1 MKRTHHCNELRPAHI
16 GQTVTLSGWV
26 HSRRDLGGL
35 IFIDIRDRE
44 GRTQTVFDPS
54 ALARDIFE
62 QAAALRSECVISVT
76 GKVRERPEGTR
87 NPKIATGE
95 IEVAATG
102 LEVLNMAEVLP
113 FPVDDPEVA
122 KSVNEELRL
131 QYRYLDLRRPEMA
144 RNLRL
149 RSKVAVATRAYFDE
163 QGFLEVETPTL
174 FKSTPEGAREFLV
187 PSRTNPGKFYA
198 LPQSPQ
204 QFKQILMVGGVEK
217 YFQLARCYRDEDQ
230 RADRQLEF
238 TQIDL
243 EMSFI
248 EREDIYSLI
257 EGLLKR
263 VWKTALNMD
272 IATPFKRM
280 TFEEALN
287 RFGIDKPDMRFGLEL
302 ADLTDDFRASAFKVF
317 SGAVAAGGVVK
328 AINAKGL
335 AGVTQG
341 QIETMTEYA
350 KSFGAKGLAFIKVE
364 KGEWK
369 SPIVK
374 FFSDA
379 EKAALTTKLKI
390 EEDDLILFAADQ
402 WLNACEILG
411 KIRGYC
417 AELLKAQGKLSIPA
431 NRFDFLWVV
440 DFPLLSFDKEQNR
453 WYSSHHPFTAP
464 VAADIPLLKT
474 DPKKVRG
481 QHYDVVVNGVEL
493 GGGSIR
499 IHQPAVQK
507 LVFEEVLQIPPE
519 VVQARFGYMLE
530 AFKYGAPPH
539 GGIALGFD
547 RLIAILC
554 GTPSIRDVIAFPKTA
569 KGADLMTDSPAGVEP
584 KQLRDL
590 YLELKIPEEALADPP
605 ISSFAKNSNQII
617 SYNTMKK
624 NILLLA
630 AIALMGTMTLALNE
644 LRAQNAP
651 PSPGAP
657 TSPGFTPGPG
667 QGRPGMPPGFRG
679 RPGGRYGQTIMFLRM
694 SKAELERSTD
704 DFDGHRQSAIEAVD
718 KAMQELQAVQTSI
731 QAAAA
736 AKAAAAKA
744 AAAAAAQS
752 NQPPAQPAPAAPAA
766 PSQ

>member
-54 ALARDIFE
+54 DLSPELFA
-62 QAAALRSECVISVT
+62 QAAALRSECVVSIT
-76 GKVRERPEGTR
+76 GKVRHRPDGT
-87 NPKIATGE
+87 NNAKIPTGE
-95 IEVAATG
+95 VEVGVAA

-122 KSVNEELRL
+122 NKVNEELRL

-144 RNLRL
+144 RNLKL
-149 RSKVAVATRAYFDE
+149 RSKVAIATRSFMDE

-187 PSRTNPGKFYA
+187 PNRREPGTFYA

-204 QFKQILMVGGVEK
+204 QFKQILMVAGVEK
-217 YFQLARCYRDEDQ
+217 YFQLARCYRDEDL
-230 RADRQLEF
+230 RADRQPEF
-238 TQIDL
+238 TQVDI

-248 EREDIYSLI
+248 DREDIYALI
-257 EGLLKR
+257 EGLIKR
-263 VWKTALNMD
+263 VWKVALNVD
-272 IATPFKRM
+272 VPTPFKRIS
-280 TFEEALN
+280 FEEALN
-287 RFGIDKPDMRFGLEL
+287 RYGIDKPDTRFGLEL
-302 ADLTDDFRASAFKVF
+302 VDLTEDFRASTFKVF
-317 SGAVAAGGVVK
+317 SGTVANGGVVK

-335 AGVTQG
+335 AGATQG

-364 KGEWK
+364 NGEWK

-379 EKAALTTKLKI
+379 EKAALTQKLAI
-390 EEDDLILFAADQ
+390 QEGDLILFAADQ

-411 KIRGYC
+411 KIRLYC
-417 AELLKAQGKLSIPA
+417 ADVLKGQGKLTIDPQ
-431 NRFDFLWVV
+431 RFDFLWVIE
-440 DFPLLSFDKEQNR
+440 FPLLGFDREQNR

-464 VAADIPLLKT
+464 VQEDIPLLKA

-499 IHQPAVQK
+499 IHQPDVQK
-507 LVFEEVLQIPPE
+507 TIFEELLQIPPE
-519 VVQARFGYMLE
+519 ETQLRFGYMLD

-569 KGADLMTDSPAGVEP
+569 KGTCLMTDSPSQVSP

-590 YLELKIPEEALADPP
+590 YIEVKAQKKEA
-605 ISSFAKNSNQII
+605 
-617 SYNTMKK
+617 
-624 NILLLA
+624 
-630 AIALMGTMTLALNE
+630 
-644 LRAQNAP
+644 
-651 PSPGAP
+651 
-657 TSPGFTPGPG
+657 
-667 QGRPGMPPGFRG
+667 
-679 RPGGRYGQTIMFLRM
+679 
-694 SKAELERSTD
+694 
-704 DFDGHRQSAIEAVD
+704 
-718 KAMQELQAVQTSI
+718 
-731 QAAAA
+731 
-736 AKAAAAKA
+736 
-744 AAAAAAQS
+744 
-752 NQPPAQPAPAAPAA
+752 APAAPAKA
-766 PSQ
+766 

>member
-1 MKRTHHCNELRPAHI
+1 MKRTHHCNELRPANI

-54 ALARDIFE
+54 DLPKELFDR
-62 QAAALRSECVISVT
+62 AASLRSECVISVT
-76 GKVRERPEGTR
+76 GKVRQRPAGTN

-95 IEVAATG
+95 VEVGATV

-122 KSVNEELRL
+122 AKVNEELRL

-149 RSKVAVATRAYFDE
+149 RSKAATATRVFLDE

-174 FKSTPEGAREFLV
+174 FKSTPEGAREFLI
-187 PSRTNPGKFYA
+187 PSRREPGKFYA

-204 QFKQILMVGGVEK
+204 QFKQILMVAGVER

-238 TQIDL
+238 TQVDL

-248 EREDIYSLI
+248 EREDIYALI

-263 VWKTALNMD
+263 IWKTALNVD
-272 IATPFKRM
+272 IPTPFKRLS
-280 TFEEALN
+280 FQEALN
-287 RFGIDKPDMRFGLEL
+287 RFGIDKPDTRFGMEL
-302 ADLTDDFRASAFKVF
+302 VDFTEEFRTSTFKVF
-317 SGAVAAGGVVK
+317 SGAITNGGVVK

-335 AGVTQG
+335 ADATQG

-374 FFSDA
+374 FFNEG
-379 EKAALTTKLKI
+379 EKAALTKKLAI
-390 EEDDLILFAADQ
+390 EEGDLILFAADQ
-402 WLNACEILG
+402 WLTACEILG
-411 KIRGYC
+411 KIRLYC
-417 AELLKAQGKLSIPA
+417 ADVLKAQGKLTIPA
-431 NRFDFLWVV
+431 DQFNFLWVV

-464 VAADIPLLKT
+464 VVEDVPLLIS

-481 QHYDVVVNGVEL
+481 QHYDIVVNGTEL

-499 IHQPAVQK
+499 IHQPDVQK
-507 LVFEEVLQIPPE
+507 TIFEQVLQIPPDM
-519 VVQARFGYMLE
+519 VQARFGYMLE
-530 AFKYGAPPH
+530 AFRYGAPPH

-569 KGADLMTDSPAGVEP
+569 KGTDLMTDSPAPVEP

-590 YLELKIPEEALADPP
+590 HLEVKV
-605 ISSFAKNSNQII
+605 AK
-617 SYNTMKK
+617 K
-624 NILLLA
+624 
-630 AIALMGTMTLALNE
+630 E
-644 LRAQNAP
+644 
-651 PSPGAP
+651 
-657 TSPGFTPGPG
+657 
-667 QGRPGMPPGFRG
+667 
-679 RPGGRYGQTIMFLRM
+679 
-694 SKAELERSTD
+694 
-704 DFDGHRQSAIEAVD
+704 
-718 KAMQELQAVQTSI
+718 
-731 QAAAA
+731 
-736 AKAAAAKA
+736 
-744 AAAAAAQS
+744 
-752 NQPPAQPAPAAPAA
+752 
-766 PSQ
+766 